1 MQLVAEPDQQED
13 WGTVLV
19 LVLVLVLLVL
29 VHAQMQGQVKVEV
42 QMQQMPVFPGIDLVR
57 QHTAVLNVQA
67 NCYR

>member
-13 WGTVLV
+13 WGTV

-57 QHTAVLNVQA
+57 QHTAVLNVEA

>member
-29 VHAQMQGQVKVEV
+29 AHAQTQGQVEV
-42 QMQQMPVFPGIDLVR
+42 VVQMPVFPGIDLVR

>member
-19 LVLVLVLLVL
+19 LVLVLLVL
-29 VHAQMQGQVKVEV
+29 AHTQTQGQVEV
-42 QMQQMPVFPGIDLVR
+42 VVQMPVFPGIDLVR